1 MWDKWRSLGVRWR
14 GMHRPGDVTVT
25 DADTRGVFRESS
37 NMPLETAPSGPD
49 CTCQGTSF
57 YSYLWQKA
65 KKKKKKL
72 HPCKREMTRQT
83 AWFSYLPHCC
93 DKTLDKSSSR
103 RLHVGPVPAQSLSWR
118 GRHSSSGRQPVTFHL
133 QSGSRE
139 SWALLLS
146 WLPFKSVQGLTPG
159 NGTTHL

>member
-65 KKKKKKL
+65 KKKKKNSTHANGRWQGKPPGL
-72 HPCKREMTRQT
+72 VTCLTVVTKHWTKVAHGGFM
-83 AWFSYLPHCC
+83 L
-93 DKTLDKSSSR
+93 
-103 RLHVGPVPAQSLSWR
+103 AQFQR
-118 GRHSSSGRQPVTFHL
+118 KVCHGGEGIAAAG
-133 QSGSRE
+133 GSRSHSIYSQE
-139 SWALLLS
+139 AERAERCCSADFLLNQS
-146 WLPFKSVQGLTPG
+146 RA
-159 NGTTHL
+159 